1 MVRVDSSAYN
11 KVLWASSA
19 KELDMIRVLVLLLV
33 IGIVGCGPYDKAG
46 DVSDQV
52 QQESRTPRQT
62 PQVQLAEVQDDLLTN
77 SIGMMLKPVP
87 AGAYTMGEG
96 EESHQ
101 VMLRRPFLLGV
112 YEVTQEQYQRVMGSN
127 PSKFVGPQYPVE
139 NVSWNDAMEFC
150 RKLSSLPEEKAAG
163 RVYRLPTEAE
173 WEYACRAGTTTTYS
187 FGDDES
193 LLSEYAWS
201 RIDADDQTHAVG
213 QKKPNPWGFYDMHGN
228 VWEWC
233 GDLFNPSSGSARV
246 DRGGSWN
253 DFATDCRSASR
264 SKNYPSFRYHYNGF
278 RVVCVLS
285 SH

>member
-1 MVRVDSSAYN
+1 
-11 KVLWASSA
+11 
-19 KELDMIRVLVLLLV
+19 MIRVLVLLLV

-101 VMLRRPFLLGV
+101 VTLRRPFLLGV

-127 PSKFVGPQYPVE
+127 PSKFAGPQYPVE

-150 RKLSSLPEEKAAG
+150 RKLSSLPEEKAD
-163 RVYRLPTEAE
+163 V
-173 WEYACRAGTTTTYS
+173 S
-187 FGDDES
+187 
-193 LLSEYAWS
+193 
-201 RIDADDQTHAVG
+201 ADG
-213 QKKPNPWGFYDMHGN
+213 PF
-228 VWEWC
+228 
-233 GDLFNPSSGSARV
+233 
-246 DRGGSWN
+246 
-253 DFATDCRSASR
+253 
-264 SKNYPSFRYHYNGF
+264 
-278 RVVCVLS
+278 
-285 SH
+285 